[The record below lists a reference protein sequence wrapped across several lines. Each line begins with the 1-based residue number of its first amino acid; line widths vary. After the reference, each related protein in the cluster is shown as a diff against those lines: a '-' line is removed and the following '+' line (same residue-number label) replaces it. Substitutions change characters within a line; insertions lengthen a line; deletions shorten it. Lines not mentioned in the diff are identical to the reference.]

1 MFQCQ
6 NLYPDGDYPAEFL
19 GNLSEVAAKKEIA
32 DVVASEDK
40 TSNQAQDIEVKSA
53 NTKDKMDFL
62 SIQPEITEQPSLPEK
77 KSN

>member
-1 MFQCQ
+1 MP
-6 NLYPDGDYPAEFL
+6 L
-19 GNLSEVAAKKEIA
+19 KKEIA

-77 KSN
+77 NQTETVNSALTTVRTHLLQRKIDPVR